1 MLSAMVRASGRSQQ
15 RWTREKPGDA
25 LDISKFPIPTAALAR
40 ASAGAA
46 ATSRSTT
53 QKNYR

>member
-1 MLSAMVRASGRSQQ
+1 MLSAMVRASGRSPQA
-15 RWTREKPGDA
+15 WTREKPGDA